1 MRKGEI
7 DIITLGCSKNLVD
20 AERLMRQLELAGY
33 RCVHDSSMP
42 KGEIAIINTC
52 GFIGDAKEES
62 IEMILQFAE
71 RKNKGKLR
79 KLYVMGC
86 LSQRYREELP
96 TEIPEVDKWFGKF
109 DYMGIVDECTN
120 ERLKELP
127 TDYSL
132 EFKGKDYERTLTT
145 PKHYAYLKIA
155 EGCNRYC
162 SYCAIPLITGRFTSR
177 KMENILDEVRWLVNE
192 GVKEFNVIAQDL
204 SSYGLDLYGEHRLA
218 QLIDEMAQ
226 IEGVEWIRLHYAY
239 PTDFPYDIL
248 PVMAKHS
255 NVCKYMDIA
264 LQHCSSNVLEKMR
277 RHITCE
283 EQNALIERIR
293 KEVPGICI
301 RTTLLVGHPGETQED
316 FDELCE
322 WVKKMRRHITCEE
335 QNALIERIR
344 KEVPGICI
352 RTTLL
357 VGHPGE
363 TQEDFDE
370 LCEWVKKMRFDR
382 MGAFAYSEEEGTF
395 AARHYTDDIPQTEKE
410 RRVDIL
416 MTLQQSI
423 SSEILSQMVGTKQR
437 IVIDREEEEYYIGR
451 TQYDSPEVDC
461 EVLIE
466 KSKMENRTS
475 GTNELKIGEFYTVN
489 IIKSEDFDLYAKL

>member
-20 AERLMRQLELAGY
+20 AERLMRQLELVGY

-109 DYMGIVDECTN
+109 DYLGIVDELKG
-120 ERLKELP
+120 ERLKV
-127 TDYSL
+127 
-132 EFKGKDYERTLTT
+132 KGEGYERILTT

-177 KMENILDEVRWLVNE
+177 TMEDILNEVRWLVSE
-192 GVKEFNVIAQDL
+192 GVREFNVIAQDL

-248 PVMAKHS
+248 PVMAKHP

-264 LQHCSSNVLEKMR
+264 LQHCSSNVLDKMR

-301 RTTLLVGHPGETQED
+301 RTTLLVGHPGETEED
-316 FDELCE
+316 FNELC
-322 WVKKMRRHITCEE
+322 
-335 QNALIERIR
+335 
-344 KEVPGICI
+344 
-352 RTTLL
+352 
-357 VGHPGE
+357 
-363 TQEDFDE
+363 D
-370 LCEWVKKMRFDR
+370 WVKKMRFDR

-395 AARHYTDDIPQTEKE
+395 AARHYSDDIPQEEKE
-410 RRVDIL
+410 RRVDTL
-416 MTLQQSI
+416 MALQQSI

-437 IVIDREEEEYYIGR
+437 IVIDREEQEYYVGR

-461 EVLIE
+461 EVLIDKAE
-466 KSKMENRTS
+466 K
-475 GTNELKIGEFYTVN
+475 LQIGEFYVVN

>member
-20 AERLMRQLELAGY
+20 TERLMRQLELAGY
-33 RCVHDSSMP
+33 RCVHDSP
-42 KGEIAIINTC
+42 NPQGEIAIINTC

-96 TEIPEVDKWFGKF
+96 AEIPEVDKWFGKF
-109 DYMGIVDECTN
+109 DFLGIVN
-120 ERLKELP
+120 EIKGDRLEV
-127 TDYSL
+127 
-132 EFKGKDYERTLTT
+132 KGEDYERMLTT

-162 SYCAIPLITGRFTSR
+162 SYCAIPLITGKFTSR
-177 KMENILDEVRWLVNE
+177 PIEEILEEVRWLVAQ

-226 IEGVEWIRLHYAY
+226 IEGVEWIRLHYTY

-255 NVCKYMDIA
+255 NICKYMDIA
-264 LQHCSSNVLEKMR
+264 LQHCSDNMLKKMH
-277 RHITCE
+277 RHITRA
-283 EQNALIERIR
+283 EQDEVIARIR
-293 KEVPGICI
+293 REVPGICI
-301 RTTLLVGHPGETQED
+301 RTTLLVGHPGETEED
-316 FDELCE
+316 FAELCE
-322 WVKKMRRHITCEE
+322 WVKQMKF
-335 QNALIERIR
+335 ER
-344 KEVPGICI
+344 
-352 RTTLL
+352 L
-357 VGHPGE
+357 
-363 TQEDFDE
+363 
-370 LCEWVKKMRFDR
+370 
-382 MGAFAYSEEEGTF
+382 GAFVYSEEEGTF
-395 AARHYTDDIPQTEKE
+395 AAKHYIDDIPQEEKE
-410 RRVDIL
+410 RRVDTI
-416 MTLQQSI
+416 MALQQSI
-423 SSEILSQMVGTKQR
+423 SSAVLSQMVGTTQR
-437 IVIDREEEEYYIGR
+437 VVIDREEEEYYVGR

-461 EVLIE
+461 EVLI
-466 KSKMENRTS
+466 SKANNGNWVS
-475 GTNELKIGEFYTVN
+475 GPQQPETGYQILETGNFYNVT
-489 IIKSEDFDLYAKL
+489 IIKSEDFDLYAQL